1 MPSLSRRT
9 LLAGCAAGMT
19 AGLAGC
25 ADPDAAMF
33 VEPASSATAIATEAT
48 TTPNSRNADE
58 TTLVA
63 ETVAGGTNRTS
74 PDGHGNPPYQPGRP
88 VRYNGS
94 VYEIEWRE
102 TDQQRDRTEYIIPLT
117 IYGAD
122 ADRTPEITFEDLP
135 AVDQEMLHFLPRLI
149 DHIQEANES
158 EGIDASFPESSE
170 RQVWYPPADRET
182 SVLVPEPDYET
193 IGVDGHPVTVS
204 VEPTT
209 IPLDVFAYTATKRAP
224 SLEAFGRDIRSDH
237 RFELTGLSDA
247 ERDFFAMVIDDGSF
261 YKGAFD
267 DVEDGVFEGV
277 ADRFVSQPAL
287 FMPYESEGEW
297 LTRYDGTDY
306 WVRIDFVRM
315 SEYADQLRSVEEL

>member
-1 MPSLSRRT
+1 MRSLSRRK
-9 LLAGCAAGMT
+9 LLAGCAAGVT

-33 VEPASSATAIATEAT
+33 VEPVPSATAIATEAT
-48 TTPNSRNADE
+48 TTPNSRNAEE
-58 TTLVA
+58 TRLVA
-63 ETVAGGTNRTS
+63 ETIAGGTNRTS
-74 PDGHGNPPYQPGRP
+74 PDGHGNPPYQPDRP

-94 VYEIEWRE
+94 VYDIEWHE
-102 TDQQRDRTEYIIPLT
+102 TDQQRDRTEYIISLT
-117 IYGAD
+117 IYGDD
-122 ADRTPEITFEDLP
+122 ADRTPEIAFDELP
-135 AVDQEMLHFLPRLI
+135 AVDQETLYFLPRLI
-149 DHIQEANES
+149 NHIQEANES
-158 EGIDASFPESSE
+158 EGVDASFPESSE
-170 RQVWYPPADRET
+170 RQAWYPPADREA

-209 IPLDVFAYTATKRAP
+209 VSLDVFAYTATERAA
-224 SLEAFGRDIRSDH
+224 SLEAFGRDIRANH

-247 ERDFFAMVIDDGSF
+247 ERDFFEMVIDDGSF

-267 DVEDGVFEGV
+267 DVEDGVFAGV
-277 ADRFVSQPAL
+277 ADRFVGQPAL

-297 LTRYDGTDY
+297 LTRYDDTDY

-315 SEYADQLRSVEEL
+315 SEYADQLRPVEEL